1 MQLQKERE
9 HMDTIDKLSFDFIL
23 KKNAN
28 NEVLETIINKT
39 NYFVDFTSDDQS
51 KLREFF
57 LVVLDKMEKENK
69 LIEFN
74 YKKDDDFN
82 NELFETVA
90 KEYVVGLNS
99 ELKLIFDKMNE
110 I

>member
-1 MQLQKERE
+1 
-9 HMDTIDKLSFDFIL
+9 MDTINKISFDFIL
-23 KKNAN
+23 KKNSD
-28 NEVLETIINKT
+28 NEVLETTIDKNSFYI
-39 NYFVDFTSDDQS
+39 DFTSDDQS

-57 LVVLDKMEKENK
+57 LFVLEKMEKENK
-69 LIEFN
+69 LIEFK
-74 YKKDDDFN
+74 YDKAADFN

>member
-1 MQLQKERE
+1 
-9 HMDTIDKLSFDFIL
+9 MDTINKLSFDFIL
-23 KKNAN
+23 KKNGE
-28 NEVLETIINKT
+28 NEVLQTTIDRN
-39 NYFVDFTSDDQS
+39 NYLIDFTSDDQS

-57 LVVLDKMEKENK
+57 LVVLGKMEKENK

-74 YKKDDDFN
+74 YDKASDFN

-99 ELKLIFDKMNE
+99 ELKLIFAKMNE

>member
-1 MQLQKERE
+1 
-9 HMDTIDKLSFDFIL
+9 MDTINKLPFDFIL
-23 KKNAN
+23 KKNGE
-28 NEVLETIINKT
+28 NEVLQTTIDRN
-39 NYFVDFTSDDQS
+39 NYLIDFTSDDQS

-57 LVVLDKMEKENK
+57 LVVLGKMEKENK

-74 YKKDDDFN
+74 YDKASDFN

-99 ELKLIFDKMNE
+99 ELKLIFEKMNE

>member
-1 MQLQKERE
+1 
-9 HMDTIDKLSFDFIL
+9 MDTINKLSFDFIL
-23 KKNAN
+23 KKNGE
-28 NEVLETIINKT
+28 NEVLQTTIDRN
-39 NYFVDFTSDDQS
+39 NYLIDFTSDDQS

-57 LVVLDKMEKENK
+57 LVVLGKMEKENK

-74 YKKDDDFN
+74 YDKASDFN

-99 ELKLIFDKMNE
+99 ELKLIFEKMNE